1 MTELD
6 AIAALRGAAHPIVGT
21 HDDYDPMLEDL
32 AQARFVLLGEATHGT
47 HEFYRERS
55 RITRRLITRH
65 GFVGVAAE
73 ADWPDA
79 SRVHR
84 YVTGRGDDTDAVD
97 ALGDFE
103 RFPAW
108 MWRNADMLDFVG
120 WLREHHERQKSAASA
135 GFFGLDLYSLHRSAN
150 AVLGYLAQ
158 VDPEAVPRARAL
170 YACLDQAGA
179 DPQKYGL
186 GAVLGVTP
194 SCEDAVVRILEELRA
209 RRPRLVGAGGPDAE
223 EAFFYAEQNAKI
235 ARDAEAYYR
244 GMFRRRVN
252 TWNLRDTHMVETLS
266 SLSAHLERTL
276 GRPARLVVWAHNSHC
291 GDARATQVSA
301 QGEVNIGQLARER
314 WGDQVRLVGF
324 TTNTGTVTAASTW
337 GGPAERKR
345 VRPARA
351 DSWEALLHR
360 VGRGRYWIDTRDP
373 HVRPALEGERLARA
387 IGVLYLPETERQSH
401 YYGVRLAEQFD
412 YVLHFDHTRAVEP
425 LERTSQWEMGEL
437 PETFPSA
444 L

>member
-1 MTELD
+1 MNGLD
-6 AIAALRGAAHPIVGT
+6 EVAALRGAANPIVGA
-21 HDDYDPMLEDL
+21 HDDYDAILDDL
-32 AQARFVLLGEATHGT
+32 KDARFVLLGEATHGT
-47 HEFYRERS
+47 HEFYRERA

-73 ADWPDA
+73 ADWPEA
-79 SRVHR
+79 WRVHR
-84 YVTGRGDDTDAVD
+84 YVTGRGQDVDTVD

-108 MWRNADMLDFVG
+108 MWRNADVLDFVG
-120 WLREHHERQKSAASA
+120 WMREHQGRHGGPA
-135 GFFGLDLYSLHRSAN
+135 GFYGLDLYSLHRSAS
-150 AVLGYLAQ
+150 AVIDYLAR
-158 VDPEAVPRARAL
+158 VDPDAAPRAREL
-170 YACLDQAGA
+170 YACLDQAGV

-186 GAVLGVTP
+186 GAALGLTP

-209 RRPRLVGAGGPDAE
+209 RRPLLVDKGGPDAE
-223 EAFFYAEQNAKI
+223 EDFFYAEQNARL

-244 GMFRRRVN
+244 GLFRRRVN
-252 TWNLRDTHMVETLS
+252 TWNLRDGHMVDTLAA
-266 SLSAHLERTL
+266 LSEHLERTL

-291 GDARATQVSA
+291 GDARATEVA
-301 QGEVNIGQLARER
+301 DHGEVNIGQLARER
-314 WGDQVRLVGF
+314 WGDKVRLVGF
-324 TTNTGTVTAASTW
+324 STYSGTVTAASTW

-360 VGRGRYWIDTRDP
+360 VGQPRFWLDTHNPRVAP
-373 HVRPALEGERLARA
+373 VLKAERLGRA

-401 YYGVRLAEQFD
+401 YYGIRLGEQFD

-425 LERTSQWEMGEL
+425 LERSAKWEVGEL

>member
-1 MTELD
+1 MSEMD
-6 AIAALRGAAHPIVGT
+6 AVAALRSAANPIVGA
-21 HDDYDPMLEDL
+21 HDDYDGLLDDL
-32 AQARFVLLGEATHGT
+32 KDARFVLLGEATHGT
-47 HEFYRERS
+47 HEFYRERA

-73 ADWPDA
+73 ADWPEA
-79 SRVHR
+79 WRVHR
-84 YVTGRGDDTDAVD
+84 YVNGRSKEADTVD

-108 MWRNADMLDFVG
+108 MWRNADVLDFVG
-120 WLREHHERQKSAASA
+120 WLRDHHDRHGGPA
-135 GFFGLDLYSLHRSAN
+135 GFYGLDLYSLHRSAS
-150 AVLGYLAQ
+150 AVIDYLSR
-158 VDPEAVPRARAL
+158 VDPDAAPRARDL
-170 YACLDQAGA
+170 YACLDQAGV

-186 GAVLGVTP
+186 GAVLGITP

-209 RRPRLVGAGGPDAE
+209 RRPLLVDKGGPEAE
-223 EAFFYAEQNAKI
+223 EEYFFAEQNARL

-266 SLSAHLERTL
+266 ALSTHLEKTL

-291 GDARATQVSA
+291 GDARATAVS
-301 QGEVNIGQLARER
+301 QHGEVNIGQLARER
-314 WGDQVRLVGF
+314 WGDKVRLVGF
-324 TTNTGTVTAASTW
+324 STYSGTVTAASSW

-351 DSWEALLHR
+351 DSWEALLHKA
-360 VGRGRYWIDTRDP
+360 GKPRYWIDTRDP
-373 HVRPALEGERLARA
+373 RVRVALQGERLGRA
-387 IGVLYLPETERQSH
+387 IGVLYLPESERQSH
-401 YYGVRLAEQFD
+401 YYETRLAEQFD
-412 YVLHFDHTRAVEP
+412 HVLHFDHTRAVEP
-425 LERTSQWEMGEL
+425 LERTSVWEMGEV
-437 PETFPSA
+437 PETFPTG